1 MTVHG
6 TVVKGQVVLDEPG
19 ALPDGTRVQ
28 VTAEK
33 REGPTIQGKPTLLS
47 LLKLVAT
54 AKDLPADFSAQH
66 DHYLHGTPKR

>member
-6 TVVKGQVVLDEPG
+6 TVVKGQVVLYEPG

-33 REGPTIQGKPTLLS
+33 REGPTSQGKPTS
-47 LLKLVAT
+47 EPPEARR
-54 AKDLPADFSAQH
+54 
-66 DHYLHGTPKR
+66 HG